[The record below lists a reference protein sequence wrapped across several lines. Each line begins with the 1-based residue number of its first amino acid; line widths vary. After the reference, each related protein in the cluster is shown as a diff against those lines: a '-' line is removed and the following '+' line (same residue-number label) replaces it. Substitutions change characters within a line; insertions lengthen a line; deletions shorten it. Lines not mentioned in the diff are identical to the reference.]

1 MHSRPTYINM
11 PDTLVDI
18 IGPRAGAKLSGFAT
32 TQDLV
37 PMMVL
42 EVPNGAGEK
51 AGGDEIQ

>member
-1 MHSRPTYINM
+1 MHLRPTYINM

-18 IGPRAGAKLSGFAT
+18 IGPRAGAKLRSFTT

-42 EVPNGAGEK
+42 EGPNGAGEK
-51 AGGDEIQ
+51 PGGDEIQ